1 MKIWTSRSSPRSG
14 SQNAWTR
21 IKTVNGAIRLINIW
35 NFFGAIQMI
44 SCRDWWP
51 WTKPGYITMTWRQ
64 TNNQCSGGIA
74 AYPAPKFPSTKIRWK
89 YLAFFE
95 IKTAF
100 SLLIIFQRAILSTRS
115 ITHFCWCKWR
125 TFWREIAAGSSTRWF
140 CTCTI
145 MPRLTGHLQHR
156 THWPIWASN
165 VLTTHPNLRIRPRLT
180 TTCYLVWKKQMKVP
194 HYSTDAL
201 VNAAP

>member
-100 SLLIIFQRAILSTRS
+100 SLLIIFQRAILSTLVQVEDILKGNRCGKFNKVVLYLHDNAPAHRAPPTQNTLANLGFQCLDHPS
-115 ITHFCWCKWR
+115 QSPDPAPTDHHLLSGLKK
-125 TFWREIAAGSSTRWF
+125 TNEGSTLFDR
-140 CTCTI
+140 
-145 MPRLTGHLQHR
+145 RVG
-156 THWPIWASN
+156 
-165 VLTTHPNLRIRPRLT
+165 
-180 TTCYLVWKKQMKVP
+180 
-194 HYSTDAL
+194 
-201 VNAAP
+201 